1 MSNIVEVRNLSID
14 FRVRDGKFRAVDNIS
29 FDIQQNKTLALVGE
43 SGSGKSVTAMS
54 IMQLLPFPQSSYTSE
69 SSIKFNNK
77 EIINA
82 SKKDLLSLRGN
93 IISMVFQEPMTSLN
107 PYHRVGDQITESVLL
122 HSKVS
127 KKEAKDEAINLM
139 NLVEIDDVE
148 RRFNSYPHELSG
160 GQRQRIMIAMALVNK
175 PQLLIADEPTTAL
188 DVTIQAQILDLMSKL
203 KRELGMSILFITH
216 DLGLVREFS
225 DQVCVM
231 QNGNIVENGNTAD
244 VFDNPKHAYTQKLLN
259 AEPKPKTI
267 INHKED
273 PLIKIENLDVFY
285 NMPRTSF
292 FKSNRFH
299 AVKDTSI
306 NIYKN
311 TTIGLVGESGSG
323 KSTLGKAIAN
333 LTPYEG
339 KIYYDGQDIAS
350 SSKEIKKHIQI
361 VFQDPYGSLSPRM
374 TIGEIVGEGLG
385 VHFNLSKKESDL
397 KIDKVLTDVGIE
409 LNAKNKYP
417 HEFSGGQRQRI
428 AIARS
433 LIMNPNF
440 MILDEPT
447 SALDRSIQ
455 IQVINLLKDIQ
466 NEYELTYLFI
476 SHDLKVIRSMSDYIF
491 VMKDGIIVESGLSN
505 DVFDYPKEK
514 YTKKLLSAA
523 LRYATDWENVHKMSS
538 RKYSKELVDGPN
550 QAASRSMLRGVGFT
564 SEDFTKPFVGIAS
577 TGAKVTPCNMH
588 INQLSELVE
597 DSINA
602 SGGKGVLFN
611 TITVSDGISM
621 GTQGMKYSLV
631 SREVIAD
638 SIETVVGCLG
648 YDGLIAIG
656 GCDKNMPGC
665 LIGMARLNRPSIF
678 IYGGSIKPSNEN
690 TDYVTVSEKVGE
702 FSKGSINEDEL
713 IHYEKI
719 SVDGPG
725 SCGGMYT
732 ANTMASAI
740 EALGMSLPGSSSQ
753 DATSKSKNADCVNAG
768 SAIMNLL
775 DKDIKPSDIMTREAF
790 ENAITVVIALGGST
804 NAVLHL
810 LAMAHSIG
818 VELCLDDFTSIGEKT
833 PVLADLKPFGK
844 HYMSELNANGGIQP
858 LMKTLLD
865 KGLLHGQ
872 CMTVTGNTLEENLK
886 DIKPYETSE
895 IIKDFNNPI
904 KKDSHL
910 RILYGNLAKDGAVAK
925 ITGKEGT
932 SFEGKAKVFNSEEE
946 GVSAIL
952 SNQINDGDVIVIR
965 YEGPKGGP
973 GMREMLKPTSAIMG
987 LGLGDKIGFITDGR
1001 FSGGTHGF
1009 VVGHVSPEAA
1019 EGGLIALVED
1029 GDTILI
1035 DAESDQLVLKV
1046 DDDEI
1051 KRRQSIWKNP
1061 NSKPKKGVLAKYAES
1076 VKSASLGAITD

>member
-14 FRVRDGKFRAVDNIS
+14 FNVRDGKFRAVDNIS

-175 PQLLIADEPTTAL
+175 PKLLIADEPTTAL

-306 NIYKN
+306 DIYKN

-339 KIYYDGQDIAS
+339 KIYYDGQNIAS

-374 TIGEIVGEGLG
+374 TVGEIVGEGLG

-523 LRYATDWENVHKMSS
+523 LRYATDWENVYKMSS

-818 VELCLDDFTSIGEKT
+818 VELCLDDFTSIGKKT

-886 DIKPYETSE
+886 DIKAYETSE

-1019 EGGLIALVED
+1019 EGGLIGLVED